1 VNYYER
7 GRAGRRAGADQHA
20 WGWGRPAF
28 FERVRE
34 EHRAV
39 RERAGL
45 LDMTSFGKLELRGP
59 GALALLQRL
68 CDNDVG
74 KPPGSVVYTQF
85 LNARG
90 GIEADLTVIRLG
102 EDHFRVV
109 TGSGFVPGDLGWI
122 RMHLPR
128 DGSVRV
134 REVTDELA
142 VVGLWGPAARQ
153 VLEATTRDD
162 VSNAAF
168 PYMSARAIR
177 IATADVWAQRVTY
190 VGELGWELYARVADA
205 GAVWDALLAAGR
217 PAGLVPVGYK
227 ALESLRLEKGYRYW
241 SADITPSDNPY
252 EAGLG
257 FCVRLGKGDFIGRA
271 ALARVKAEGVTR
283 RLATVTIDPAA
294 TIYGGEAVWRD
305 GRVLGRLRSGG
316 YAYTVGRNVGF
327 VYVPAELAQA
337 VGTPLEVEVF
347 GERVSAE
354 VAPDV
359 LYDPQGARIRA

>member
-1 VNYYER
+1 
-7 GRAGRRAGADQHA
+7 
-20 WGWGRPAF
+20 
-28 FERVRE
+28 
-34 EHRAV
+34 
-39 RERAGL
+39 
-45 LDMTSFGKLELRGP
+45 
-59 GALALLQRL
+59 
-68 CDNDVG
+68 
-74 KPPGSVVYTQF
+74 
-85 LNARG
+85 
-90 GIEADLTVIRLG
+90 
-102 EDHFRVV
+102 
-109 TGSGFVPGDLGWI
+109 
-122 RMHLPR
+122 
-128 DGSVRV
+128 
-134 REVTDELA
+134 
-142 VVGLWGPAARQ
+142 
-153 VLEATTRDD
+153 
-162 VSNAAF
+162 
-168 PYMSARAIR
+168 MSARAIR

-217 PAGLVPVGYK
+217 PVGLVPVGYK

-316 YAYTVGRNVGF
+316 YGYTVGRNIGF
-327 VYVPAELAQA
+327 VYVPVELAQA

-359 LYDPQGARIRA
+359 LYDPQGSRIRA